1 MPVKDLYY
9 QKYLKYKNKYLNLL
23 NQIGGS
29 PPNQEGPIEYK
40 IDKDKIII
48 TYNPDNKGSP
58 IPIFYKLNDEFIR
71 KKNLT
76 SIQLI
81 NIVKLIDNNWFR
93 LSIMLPA
100 LSMTADKD
108 ILARIET
115 LIFDKNDLKNVSSS
129 VLTVIGQVIKLFP
142 NVSTLS
148 FISCNLD
155 EKSANKL
162 KKVLPKK
169 NNLKVFV

>member
-169 NNLKVFV
+169 NNLNVFV